1 MTDQNDALRSS
12 IVAAVQLELARYN
25 EVVSA
30 EIQRLRDEVISE
42 RAARARTDEQ
52 VLALLP
58 AVERSQATM
67 TAFQNE
73 VHRALDIRLTEFAAA
88 SKRRQEDVET
98 RIGRIVD
105 ETNMGL
111 NAAVESAAAP
121 IMKQLEHRQDGVDK
135 ELVTLDRMVRRFD
148 NQAAQ
153 IVEHINGITEA
164 TESRIDEVAV
174 QVSAQIDDRIAGLA
188 TRLDEVSAQA
198 ARQQAEVANVV
209 ATRVDQAES
218 RINER
223 ILTAE
228 ARIDENLGQRVA
240 DIDAYVGRVS
250 ASLDES
256 VIMLSDR
263 ITGTEG
269 RFDQVN
275 DTLDSLAARLDAVDV
290 DAIDDL
296 KDRFGAVAGEVELM
310 RIEAE
315 RFQESVGATIDKT
328 VGRLVDLET
337 QVQEQHLDVETA
349 VQLERLEEVERALI
363 ALDPNQF
370 VLRSDL
376 DAGSARLRS
385 DEIEQNW
392 QLPPSTSDHS
402 AGVNDDA
409 RYSGG
414 GDNGESEEADEAVR
428 RALAAMES
436 LSHAAP
442 SDATGSPS
450 ASTPLSEP
458 VPFSP
463 PVNAQY

>member
-1 MTDQNDALRSS
+1 MNDQNDALRSS
-12 IVAAVQLELARYN
+12 IVAAVQLELTRYN

-30 EIQRLRDEVISE
+30 EIQRLRDEVTSE

-73 VHRALDIRLTEFAAA
+73 VHRALDIRLTEFATA

-111 NAAVESAAAP
+111 VVAVESAAAP
-121 IMKQLEHRQDGVDK
+121 IMKQLEQRQDGLDRQ
-135 ELVTLDRMVRRFD
+135 LVTLDRMVRRFD
-148 NQAAQ
+148 DQAAK
-153 IVEHINGITEA
+153 IVEHVNEITEA
-164 TESRIDEVAV
+164 TEGRIDEVAV
-174 QVSAQIDDRIAGLA
+174 HVSAQIDDRLAGLA

-209 ATRVDQAES
+209 STRVDQAES

-263 ITGTEG
+263 ITGNDG
-269 RFDQVN
+269 RFDEVN
-275 DTLDSLAARLDAVDV
+275 SNLDALAGRLDAVDV

-296 KDRFGAVAGEVELM
+296 KDRFGGVAGEVELM

-315 RFQESVGATIDKT
+315 RFQESVSATIDKT

-363 ALDPNQF
+363 ALDPNLF
-370 VLRSDL
+370 VLRSDV
-376 DAGSARLRS
+376 DSGAARAGR

-392 QLPPSTSDHS
+392 QLPPSTSDHN
-402 AGVNDDA
+402 AGAGDDA
-409 RYSGG
+409 RYGG
-414 GDNGESEEADEAVR
+414 GDSGESEEADEAVR

-450 ASTPLSEP
+450 ASTPLSAP